1 MEDFVPP
8 LTRAYAQDGDA
19 AKGQGVIPDMSFLP
33 RVTAATREKVSREF
47 DDLGPS
53 ACTEQVVQVLRQSN
67 PELLDIASKCARDVG
82 PAMETMIGFA
92 MFLRLVIV
100 EALSA
105 GEGLEPDSLPRVAPD
120 TRDRLV
126 EAIDRQGEE
135 AFTME
140 ALDHLERSNP
150 ELLQMAHAFA
160 LRHSDY
166 LRLMQGFALLYRSLS
181 LQQSADRAGFH

>member
-1 MEDFVPP
+1 MLKTEIQ
-8 LTRAYAQDGDA
+8 R
-19 AKGQGVIPDMSFLP
+19 KGEGVIPDMSFLP

-53 ACTEQVVQVLRQSN
+53 ACTKKVVRFLRRSN

-82 PAMETMIGFA
+82 PPGTTMTGFA

-100 EALSA
+100 ESLAA
-105 GEGLEPDSLPRVAPD
+105 GVVLEPDSLPRVAPE

-126 EAIDRQGEE
+126 ETIDRQGEE

-160 LRHSDY
+160 SRHSDY

-181 LQQSADRAGFH
+181 LQQSADRVGFH